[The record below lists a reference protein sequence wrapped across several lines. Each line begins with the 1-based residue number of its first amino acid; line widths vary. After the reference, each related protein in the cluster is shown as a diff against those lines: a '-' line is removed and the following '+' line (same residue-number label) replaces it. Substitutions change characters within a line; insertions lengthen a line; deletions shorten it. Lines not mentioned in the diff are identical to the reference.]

1 MKMKEIQTKS
11 LFDAPLKCHPE
22 YVPNTG
28 ADPGGA
34 PGVRPHPPKIG
45 KKIIFWHKI
54 VIFSYEIPQKCS
66 RLPPLGTIF
75 LSVPPLT

>member
-1 MKMKEIQTKS
+1 MFNISPMKMKEIQTKS

-34 PGVRPHPPKIG
+34 PGVRPPPPPPKLE
-45 KKIIFWHKI
+45 KKLFFGIK
-54 VIFSYEIPQKCS
+54 S
-66 RLPPLGTIF
+66 
-75 LSVPPLT
+75 